1 MKALTMNDV
10 DMKGKRVVMRVDVN
24 VPIKDGV
31 VKSDKRIRAVLPT
44 IRKALDAGA
53 GVILLAHLG
62 RPTEGV
68 FEEQFSLRPVAE
80 HMAKLLGTPVEF
92 CAEPLKGVS
101 CLPGQVVLC
110 ENVRFFKGE
119 KKNSEELA
127 VQYASM
133 GDVYVM
139 DAFGAAHRAQASTEG
154 ALRKAAKAVAGPLM
168 FAEMEAATRLL
179 DEPKRPLYAII
190 GGSKVSTKLTV
201 LENLLKQVDGLI
213 VGGGIANTF
222 LEAAGFNM
230 GASLVEKDLIPEAKR
245 LIELAKERGVL
256 LPLPT
261 DVVVAPS
268 LDSGTEAVVKPV
280 AQLSAEDSAFDIG
293 PDTIAGYAK
302 ILANAQTIVWN
313 GPVGA
318 FETSPFDAGSKAIA
332 GILAESRA
340 YTLVCGGD
348 TVAAVEAFG
357 LASKMGY
364 LSTGGGAFLEVL
376 EGKTLPAVAA
386 LADAAGK

>member
-1 MKALTMNDV
+1 MNDV

-24 VPIKDGV
+24 VPIHDGV
-31 VKSDKRIRAVLPT
+31 ITSDKRIRAVLPT

-68 FEEQFSLRPVAE
+68 FEEQFSLRPVAA
-80 HMAKLLGTPVEF
+80 HMGKLLGMEVGF
-92 CAEPLKGVS
+92 CADPLNGVE
-101 CLPGQVVLC
+101 CKPGQVVLC

-119 KKNSEELA
+119 KKNNEELA
-127 VQYASM
+127 AKYAAM
-133 GDVYVM
+133 GDIYVM

-154 ALRKAAKAVAGPLM
+154 ALRKAPVAVAGPLM
-168 FAEMEAATRLL
+168 FAEMEAATKLL
-179 DEPKRPLYAII
+179 DKPERPLYAII

-201 LENLLKQVDGLI
+201 LENLLKHVDGLI

-222 LEAAGFNM
+222 LEAAGCNM
-230 GASLVEKDLIPEAKR
+230 GSSLVEKDLIPEAKR
-245 LIELAKERGVL
+245 LIDMARERNVI

-268 LDSGTEAVVKPV
+268 FERASEAVTKKVSE
-280 AQLSAEDSAFDIG
+280 LSAEDSAFDIG
-293 PDTIAGYAK
+293 EETAKEYARL
-302 ILANAQTIVWN
+302 LANARTIVWN

-318 FETSPFDAGSKAIA
+318 FETVPFDKGSRALA
-332 GILAESRA
+332 DILADCNA

-348 TVAAVEAFG
+348 TVAAVESFG
-357 LASKMGY
+357 VASRMGY

-386 LADAAGK
+386 LADAASK